1 MSHRITEHISNFLL
15 KKEFVQNSLR
25 ENVDLN
31 CFKKRPTVQSIIGIA
46 LVLFSYMLGW
56 PVVGIL
62 GIISLYFGKPL
73 ILIVGGP
80 LAYGI
85 SHLVF
90 LFGMYLAGKEYA
102 AAILKWTIKKIFKKY
117 FNFPQD
123 SFAPVFGT
131 EKQRREDL

>member
-102 AAILKWTIKKIFKKY
+102 TVLLKWSLKVVFEKL
-117 FNFPQD
+117 FNVHQKSTQSLTGP
-123 SFAPVFGT
+123 
-131 EKQRREDL
+131 EKQG